1 MSVFGGPDIVTDGL
15 VLHLDAANR
24 KSYPLSG
31 STIYDLSG
39 NGNNGTINGATFDA
53 NNNGSFDFNGSSN
66 YIAITNPYRN
76 FTNEITVE
84 WWTKRNGT
92 LAGGSGWGMSQQN
105 TDTVN
110 NTYFLMHSSNN
121 TGMTF
126 YVRDPSF
133 NAWRALSFGADSV
146 DTSPCHLVGTVS
158 SSKVATYK
166 NGNLIGTATG
176 MSGNMTTYA
185 SPIIHLGKDPRYASG
200 RFYDGNIYT
209 AIVYNREL
217 SADEIAQNYNA
228 LKGRFGL

>member
-105 TDTVN
+105 ADVVN
-110 NTYFLMHSSNN
+110 NVYFLMHAS
-121 TGMTF
+121 TDARMIF
-126 YVRDPSF
+126 YVRDVSV
-133 NAWRALSFGADSV
+133 NAWRNLDFGPNAV
-146 DTSPCHLVGTVS
+146 DTMPCHLVGTAS
-158 SSKVATYK
+158 SSKIAIYK
-166 NGNLIGTATG
+166 NGNLIGTGTG

-185 SPIIHLGKDPRYASG
+185 SPIIHLGKDPRYGSG
-200 RFYDGNIYT
+200 RFYDGNIYV
-209 AIVYNREL
+209 ARVYNREL
-217 SADEIAQNYNA
+217 SAYEIAQNYNVM
-228 LKGRFGL
+228 KGRFGL